1 MCHVVNYPIRSLD
14 EMTTY
19 AHTRESPYRQNT
31 DIVGWW
37 ISFPFLH
44 MEICLLGLCLQH
56 GRGNL
61 AVLWLPCPFQCQV
74 DAKWS
79 DIWVVDVDTV
89 RYRLRLAVGSRE
101 GGSCV
106 DDKGQGMIWTCGCM
120 YNRMDGRL
128 VFPRV

>member
-1 MCHVVNYPIRSLD
+1 MPIPG
-14 EMTTY
+14 
-19 AHTRESPYRQNT
+19 SPLIGR
-31 DIVGWW
+31 IRILSGGG
-37 ISFPFLH
+37 FPFLH

-89 RYRLRLAVGSRE
+89 RYRLRLAVGSCE
-101 GGSCV
+101 GGSC
-106 DDKGQGMIWTCGCM
+106 G
-120 YNRMDGRL
+120 
-128 VFPRV
+128 